1 MLSGHRKNK
10 MAVTWRHDSVSFTG
24 LVKKTK
30 ADEVEVQ
37 LQGPKMQPE
46 EVGEARSHAV
56 LSITEEDLS

>member
-1 MLSGHRKNK
+1 M
-10 MAVTWRHDSVSFTG
+10 SFTG
-24 LVKKTK
+24 LVKETK